1 MVPEND
7 EFTDARA
14 ERSARIRRGSIWLI
28 SLITL
33 GLLVGLM
40 IGRIVHPPA
49 RSIEPQN
56 GLAQLQHVSPSMEG
70 DHLRL
75 TLVFDRQ
82 PASFEMSQQ
91 AGAVLVRLG
100 SVQVGVP
107 KQGQVEGSGRFSW
120 QLRQAGK
127 DMHVLFVP
135 LSGGLDVIHAA
146 QAGAPGWQLLLDVKP
161 AR

>member
-28 SLITL
+28 SLITI

-49 RSIEPQN
+49 RSTAPPT
-56 GLAQLQHVSPSMEG
+56 GPAQLHHVSSSRED

-75 TLVFDRQ
+75 TLIFDHQ
-82 PASFEMSQQ
+82 PATFEMSRQ
-91 AGAVLVRLG
+91 AGAVLLRLG
-100 SVQVGVP
+100 KVQVDAP
-107 KQGQVEGSGRFSW
+107 RQGQVEEFGRFSW
-120 QLRQAGK
+120 QLRQSGE
-127 DMHVLFVP
+127 DMRLLFVP
-135 LSGGLDVIHAA
+135 LSGGLDVVPTA
-146 QAGAPGWQLLLDVKP
+146 QAAPSGWQLSLDVKP